1 MRDSA
6 RPRGGHD
13 VHGLTIRQLIES
25 RWFKGP
31 SAERIDGIG
40 AMTIDGR
47 PLADEP
53 YYMRTPAS
61 HEMRLAPKHAELITV
76 ASALF
81 DIGERG
87 VALRADERPDFVV
100 TLHDGHTVGIE
111 HTEVNPSAA
120 DDNALA
126 ELNNTLKAA
135 VDAEP
140 ELVPANSPLAFSFG
154 PWVQH
159 FPGTRE
165 RDALVDEIVQTLRT
179 GAWTNFR
186 RSTDGVRLRAA
197 QPDSL
202 VDRYGIVVNVG
213 RVNGARLVQFH
224 GNATVFNPQ
233 ALVAPA
239 LERLV
244 DKVAKAQGYRMR
256 PLWLVLAL
264 TDRIGLYGASVR
276 ALVRL
281 RPSIAPF
288 ERVIVTD
295 TLVTE
300 VTE

>member
-1 MRDSA
+1 MHDSA

-31 SAERIDGIG
+31 SADRMSGIG
-40 AMTIDGR
+40 ATTIDGR

-76 ASALF
+76 ASVLF
-81 DIGERG
+81 DIGERR
-87 VALRADERPDFVV
+87 VALRVYERPDFLA
-100 TLHDGHTVGIE
+100 TLHDGRNIGIE

-120 DDNALA
+120 DDSALA
-126 ELNNTLKAA
+126 ELNNSLKAA

-140 ELVPANSPLAFSFG
+140 DLVPANSLLAFSFG

-159 FPGTRE
+159 VPGTRE
-165 RDALVDEIVQTLRT
+165 REALVDEILQTLRT
-179 GAWTNFR
+179 GAWTDFQ

-197 QPDSL
+197 RRDSL
-202 VDRYGIVVNVG
+202 VDRYGLVVHVG

-224 GNATVFNPQ
+224 GNASVFNPEG
-233 ALVAPA
+233 LVAPA
-239 LERLV
+239 LKRLV
-244 DKVAKAQGYRMR
+244 DKIAKAHGYRMR

-264 TDRIGLYGASVR
+264 TDRPGLYGDSVR

-295 TLVTE
+295 MLTTE